1 MEYLVYF
8 DICAIVIIV
17 TELMM
22 FYMKKNV
29 INLHNRFFSVIMWL
43 ALGTSICD
51 LLIGLYNNGLIDIN
65 ENMFM
70 ILTYGFLVFCCAI
83 PALFLLYILSIIE
96 RIYSIFKTCA
106 GVIISIPTITLYFVI
121 AMNPYFSWAFEI
133 NGDKVSVG
141 FAAVVLVYFQLAFYF
156 IASVFFIHS
165 YSRVLNHYRKMCLYI
180 FMFLTICGVGTQFM
194 YPKMTIASFGLALSM
209 MVLYLGVQ
217 SPEEILDKELGIFN
231 KTMFVQ
237 KANIYFKSKNPFQI
251 VSITIDEW
259 KFLEKTFGVTVL
271 QEFLERFVQDIK
283 EEVVSYNTEMYR
295 IDESSFYLFM
305 YGNKKN
311 AEELAKKVLE
321 VCNKD
326 WVCGYVEIPV
336 AVDICVIKCPEDFEK
351 VDDILQC
358 TEYLSKEEHEPGNR
372 IVYAKDA
379 SSGYGKRRNDIRKA
393 IHRAIKNESFKV
405 YYQPIYSTKTDSILS
420 AEALVRL
427 IDEDMGFIPPDEFIP
442 IAESDGSIVKIGN
455 FVLESVCKF
464 MMENDLHE
472 KGIEFIEINVSM
484 VECMKRDMVDRVE
497 GIMKKYGLRPSQI
510 NLEVTETA
518 ATNSADM
525 LNCNMQNLVEK
536 GIAFSL
542 DDYGSGYSNINYIIN
557 LPFHLIKMDKNIVWS
572 AFTNKKAGTVLESS
586 VSMIQK
592 LDLKIVAEGV
602 ETKEQMERLK
612 EMGCEYLQGYY
623 FSKPLPGNEFLEYI
637 EKRA

>member
-1 MEYLVYF
+1 MDYLIYF
-8 DICAIVIIV
+8 DACAVIIIV
-17 TELMM
+17 VELMM

-29 INLHNRFFSVIMWL
+29 INIHNRLFAVMMWL
-43 ALGTSICD
+43 ALGTSVSD
-51 LLIGLYNNGLIDIN
+51 LMVGMYKNHIIDMN
-65 ENMFM
+65 ETMFRL
-70 ILTYGFLVFCCAI
+70 LTYGFLVFCCAI
-83 PALFLLYILSIIE
+83 PAIFLLYILSVIE
-96 RIYSIFKTCA
+96 RIYSIFKSYR
-106 GVIISIPTITLYFVI
+106 GFIISVPTIVLYVVI
-121 AMNPYFSWAFEI
+121 ALNTYLKWAFDVKGETI
-133 NGDKVSVG
+133 SVRL
-141 FAAVVLVYFQLAFYF
+141 VVVALVYFQIFFYF
-156 IASVFFIHS
+156 MASIFFIHS

-180 FMFLTICGVGTQFM
+180 FMFLMLCGVGTQFK
-194 YPKMTIASFGLALSM
+194 YPKISVGSFGLALSM
-209 MVLYLGVQ
+209 MVLYLGIQ

-231 KTMFVQ
+231 KNVFIQ
-237 KANIYFKSKNPFQI
+237 KANMCFKSKNSFQI
-251 VSITIDEW
+251 VSVTIDEW
-259 KFLEKTFGVTVL
+259 EFLEKTFGVTQL
-271 QEFLERFVQDIK
+271 QVFLEQFVQVVKD
-283 EEVVSYNTEMYR
+283 EVTSYNIEMYR
-295 IDESSFYLFM
+295 IDENSFYLFM
-305 YGNKKN
+305 YGEKKN
-311 AEELAKKVLE
+311 AQNLAEKVME
-321 VCNKD
+321 VCAKE
-326 WVCGYVEIPV
+326 WICGYVEVPV
-336 AVDICVIKCPEDFEK
+336 TVDICIIKCPDDFEK

-358 TEYLSKEEHEPGNR
+358 TEYISKEVHEPGNR
-372 IVYAKDA
+372 IVYAKDV

-455 FVLESVCKF
+455 FVLESVCQF
-464 MMENDLHE
+464 MVKNELHK

-484 VECMKRDMVDRVE
+484 VECMKHDMVERVE
-497 GIMKKYGLRPSQI
+497 GIMKKYGLKPSQI

-623 FSKPLPGNEFLEYI
+623 FSKPLPGDEFLEYI
-637 EKRA
+637 ENRA